1 MGKRGD
7 GIWRGLAPLSA
18 RIWPSIDNPAWEQAR
33 VAADAL
39 GAGLQVAVAPMRIR
53 RKLTAKAVNPIK
65 DRFLVAGLGDLPSD
79 PIDSLYTYMD
89 MSDIARFDGEL
100 EKTRLYQWLKA
111 SWTAG
116 RPVEGRGR
124 IFNSEVEIT
133 AYCRGYLDLY
143 NSMKRDGYRYS
154 GDDDICLG
162 IAADGE
168 IVHVRRGTHRMA
180 AAQILELPSVS
191 ARITHVDR
199 AWAKRFAKSGSS
211 DARRVLAEAIKAATS

>member
-1 MGKRGD
+1 MGKWGE
-7 GIWRGLAPLSA
+7 GIRRQLAPLSL
-18 RIWPSIDNPAWEQAR
+18 RVWPSIDNRAWELAR
-33 VAADAL
+33 VAERAL
-39 GAGLQVAVAPMRIR
+39 GSELQVRVAPMRIK
-53 RKLTAKAVNPIK
+53 RKLAAKAVGPIK
-65 DRFLVAGLGDLPSD
+65 DRFLVTGLGELPSE
-79 PIDSLYTYMD
+79 PLSALYTFMD
-89 MSDIARFDGEL
+89 MSDIAQFGIDL
-100 EKTRLYQWLKA
+100 QKTRLYQWLKA
-111 SWTAG
+111 SWVAG

-124 IFNSEVEIT
+124 IFNSEAEIED
-133 AYCRGYLDLY
+133 YCRVYLDLY

-199 AWAKRFAKSGSS
+199 AWAGRFAKGGRERAH
-211 DARRVLAEAIKAATS
+211 DLLARAIKEATS